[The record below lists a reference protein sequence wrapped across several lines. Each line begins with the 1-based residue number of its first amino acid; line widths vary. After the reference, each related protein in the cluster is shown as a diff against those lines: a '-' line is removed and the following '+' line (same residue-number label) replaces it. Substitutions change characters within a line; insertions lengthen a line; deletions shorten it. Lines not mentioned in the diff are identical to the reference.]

1 MSGSEYV
8 THFPEV
14 REPLLNL
21 KGAPGKNKRVLP
33 APFDPA
39 GAADLPGT
47 GGLPDLPDVSE
58 VETVRHFTRL
68 SRLNYGIDHGMYPL
82 GSCTMKYNPK
92 ITEEIAARLAP
103 VHPADTGAMGPVL
116 ERLAQLQDYLGEICG
131 MDACSLWPAAGAH
144 GELTGMMVI
153 KRALK
158 SRGEHR
164 RTVLIPDTAHGT
176 NPASCTIAGF
186 VTKAIPSGENG
197 YLEASILRQ
206 HLNHD
211 TAALMITNPNT
222 LGVFEQEIHTIAELL
237 HENGSYLYMDGANL
251 NAIMGIV
258 RPGDMGVD
266 CMHVNLHKTFGTPHG
281 GGGPGSGPVLVRKE
295 LEPFLPAPRIV
306 RDASGAYVLEEEP
319 HPESIGK
326 VHSCMGNVS
335 VCIKALAYILS
346 LGHLGLREAATTA
359 SLNALYIKNRLK
371 KFFDLA
377 YDTPTLHEFVFSDA
391 LQKEAGVTT
400 MDMAKALMD
409 FGFHPPTVYFPLVVA
424 GALMIEPTETEPL
437 QELDRFVQAMENIA
451 AMSREEPEK
460 THESPLAAPVLR
472 VDEVWAARNLIL
484 TWPDERIQPGEEGI

>member
-1 MSGSEYV
+1 
-8 THFPEV
+8 
-14 REPLLNL
+14 
-21 KGAPGKNKRVLP
+21 
-33 APFDPA
+33 
-39 GAADLPGT
+39 
-47 GGLPDLPDVSE
+47 
-58 VETVRHFTRL
+58 
-68 SRLNYGIDHGMYPL
+68 
-82 GSCTMKYNPK
+82 
-92 ITEEIAARLAP
+92 
-103 VHPADTGAMGPVL
+103 MGPVL

>member
-1 MSGSEYV
+1 MY
-8 THFPEV
+8 HFPEV

-211 TAALMITNPNT
+211 TAALMITNPTT

-237 HENGSYLYMDGANL
+237 HENGSYLYLDGANL

>member
-460 THESPLAAPVLR
+460 THESPLAAPVFR

>member
-8 THFPEV
+8 TRFPEV
-14 REPLLNL
+14 REPLLKL

-33 APFDPA
+33 APFETA
-39 GAADLPGT
+39 GVDDLPGT
-47 GGLPDLPDVSE
+47 RDLPDLPDVSE
-58 VETVRHFTRL
+58 VETVRHYTRL

-92 ITEEIAARLAP
+92 INEEIAARLAQI
-103 VHPADTGAMGPVL
+103 HPADTAAMEPVL
-116 ERLAQLQDYLGEICG
+116 ERLAQLQEHLREICG

-153 KRALK
+153 SRVLK
-158 SRGEHR
+158 SRGEQR

-186 VTKAIPSGENG
+186 VTRGIPSGEKG
-197 YLEASILRQ
+197 YLEASVLEQ
-206 HLNHD
+206 HLD
-211 TAALMITNPNT
+211 RDVAALMITNPNT
-222 LGVFEQEIHTIAELL
+222 LGIFEQEIHAIAGLL

-251 NAIMGIV
+251 NAIMGIA
-258 RPGDMGVD
+258 RPGDMVVD

-295 LEPFLPAPRIV
+295 LAPFLPAPRIV
-306 RDASGAYVLEEEP
+306 HDGSGAYALQKEP
-319 HPESIGK
+319 SSESIGM
-326 VHSCMGNVS
+326 VHSCLGNVS

-346 LGHLGLREAATTA
+346 VGPQGLQEAATTA
-359 SLNALYIKNRLK
+359 SLNALYLKNRLK
-371 KFFDLA
+371 KLFDLA
-377 YDTPTLHEFVFSDA
+377 YETPTLHEFVLSDA
-391 LQKEAGVTT
+391 LQKEGGVTT
-400 MDMAKALMD
+400 MDMAKTLMD

-460 THESPLAAPVLR
+460 TRESPRTTPVSR

-484 TWPDERIQPGEEGI
+484 TWHDGRIQPGEKGI